1 MNERTLLEKEKEMNR
16 FSKACLVII
25 ILLLAV
31 IAFRPVNPQLAL
43 AITHYQY
50 LYVTTNWQPEA
61 IQGELDKRV
70 AEGWELATPLYLEGR
85 PTVSLIFR
93 KEAR

>member
-1 MNERTLLEKEKEMNR
+1 MNG
-16 FSKACLVII
+16 FSKVCLVIV

-31 IAFRPVNPQLAL
+31 IALRPIVNPRPVL

-50 LYVTTNWQPEA
+50 LYVDMNWQPEVLQA
-61 IQGELDKRV
+61 ELDKRA
-70 AEGWELATPLYLEGR
+70 AEGWELATALHLEGR

-93 KEAR
+93 RAKR

>member
-1 MNERTLLEKEKEMNR
+1 MNG
-16 FSKACLVII
+16 FSRVCLVII

-31 IAFRPVNPQLAL
+31 IALRPIVNPQPAL

-50 LYVTTNWQPEA
+50 LYIITDWQPEVLQA
-61 IQGELDKRV
+61 ELDKRA
-70 AEGWELATPLYLEGR
+70 AEGWELAAALQIEGR

-93 KEAR
+93 REKR